1 MSSYHVGQVVF
12 VVSSAKMAV
21 YPLAIAEEVTRKTLA
36 GEEKTYLVKKNH
48 NDDTFNLSK
57 IAGEIYA
64 DIADVKSVLIA
75 NVTQAIDKICDKAEK
90 KAASHSPSRSE
101 ESIDLRPA
109 KSGHIESPTDEQI
122 KSFVLEDGTKARVH
136 LGDI

>member
-1 MSSYHVGQVVF
+1 MTSYHVGQVVF
-12 VVSSAKMAV
+12 VVSSEKMAV
-21 YPLAIAEEVTRKTLA
+21 YPLVIAEEVTRKTLA

-57 IAGEIYA
+57 ISGEIYT
-64 DIADVKSVLIA
+64 DIADVKSALIA
-75 NVTQAIDKICDKAEK
+75 NVTQAIVKLCDKAEK
-90 KAASHSPSRSE
+90 KSAALAPNRPE